1 MRAPSSQVA
10 LTHVRFAAES
20 RHIADRVGKSARPAG
35 RKVVVLHDPLLK
47 ILVDDLGEANSRVQQ
62 LPPVIT
68 GSGAVDR
75 TTRGRKQNGRD
86 FRTGMKR

>member
-20 RHIADRVGKSARPAG
+20 RHIADCVGKSARPAG
-35 RKVVVLHDPLLK
+35 RKVVVLHGPLLK

-62 LPPVIT
+62 LLPVIT
-68 GSGAVDR
+68 GSRAVDL